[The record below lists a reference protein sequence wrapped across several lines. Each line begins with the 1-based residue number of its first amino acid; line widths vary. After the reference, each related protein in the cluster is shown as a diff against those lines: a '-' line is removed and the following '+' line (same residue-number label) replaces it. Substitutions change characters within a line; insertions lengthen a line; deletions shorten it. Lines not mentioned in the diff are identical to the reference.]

1 MPIATGKVDHF
12 DVEAE
17 KRFHE
22 TLGFLDALLDKH
34 HYAAGDSLTIA
45 DCCLMAT
52 TASVDVS
59 RLVN

>member
-1 MPIATGKVDHF
+1 
-12 DVEAE
+12 VEAE

-22 TLGFLDALLDKH
+22 TLGFLDAMLDGH
-34 HYAAGDSLTIA
+34 NYAAGDCLTIA

-59 RLVN
+59 PVLLNVSPSLI